1 MKRISNKKVR
11 EAYLRAHAIGVH
23 PGDVCRRVGMMR
35 KNKPNTTDPDR
46 LHRCLGITP
55 AGRGIMLQTIRNDL
69 AKNVMSALRELTR
82 YRCDDCGSVLLEQD
96 DLCGL
101 CKLESETMVAA

>member
-1 MKRISNKKVR
+1 
-11 EAYLRAHAIGVH
+11 
-23 PGDVCRRVGMMR
+23 
-35 KNKPNTTDPDR
+35 
-46 LHRCLGITP
+46 
-55 AGRGIMLQTIRNDL
+55 MLQTIRNDL

-101 CKLESETMVAA
+101 CKLESENMVAA